1 MPVALRRSLWSV
13 NRFPKSP
20 AILNGLRL
28 LFVKGDNTLYS
39 SNTTLEYDECKT
51 HRTARRQRPLSQF
64 TGTAQYWR
72 VARQF
77 AITDGV
83 KYLAETA
90 ACFWLIDAAISHLLE
105 IGTADWFVLVRT
117 EVSGSQATM
126 IYEDGNGLERA
137 RQAIPYTDLQLPSV
151 ESLRSLG
158 QRALGHHAAQ

>member
-1 MPVALRRSLWSV
+1 MNAKHTEPLD
-13 NRFPKSP
+13 P
-20 AILNGLRL
+20 A
-28 LFVKGDNTLYS
+28 T
-39 SNTTLEYDECKT
+39 
-51 HRTARRQRPLSQF
+51 LSQF
-64 TGTAQYWR
+64 IGTAQYWR

-137 RQAIPYTDLQLPSV
+137 RQAIPYTDLQLRSVNLYAVWDSERWVIMLPS
-151 ESLRSLG
+151 EY
-158 QRALGHHAAQ
+158 

>member
-1 MPVALRRSLWSV
+1 MNAKHTEPLDTA
-13 NRFPKSP
+13 
-20 AILNGLRL
+20 
-28 LFVKGDNTLYS
+28 TL
-39 SNTTLEYDECKT
+39 
-51 HRTARRQRPLSQF
+51 AQF

-77 AITDGV
+77 VITDGV
-83 KYLAETA
+83 KYLTETA

-151 ESLRSLG
+151 DLYAVWDS
-158 QRALGHHAAQ
+158 QRWVIMLPSEY

>member
-1 MPVALRRSLWSV
+1 MNAKHTEPLDA
-13 NRFPKSP
+13 
-20 AILNGLRL
+20 
-28 LFVKGDNTLYS
+28 
-39 SNTTLEYDECKT
+39 TTL
-51 HRTARRQRPLSQF
+51 AQF
-64 TGTAQYWR
+64 TGTAQHWR

-83 KYLAETA
+83 KYLAETS

-137 RQAIPYTDLQLPSV
+137 RQAIPYTVLQLPSV
-151 ESLRSLG
+151 NLYAVWDSERWVIMLPSEY
-158 QRALGHHAAQ
+158 

>member
-1 MPVALRRSLWSV
+1 MDAKHTEPLD
-13 NRFPKSP
+13 P
-20 AILNGLRL
+20 A
-28 LFVKGDNTLYS
+28 T
-39 SNTTLEYDECKT
+39 
-51 HRTARRQRPLSQF
+51 LSQF

-126 IYEDGNGLERA
+126 IYEDGNDHEHA
-137 RQAIPYTDLQLPSV
+137 RQEIPYTDFPLDSITLYACWDQENWVIMLPS
-151 ESLRSLG
+151 EY
-158 QRALGHHAAQ
+158 

>member
-1 MPVALRRSLWSV
+1 M
-13 NRFPKSP
+13 
-20 AILNGLRL
+20 
-28 LFVKGDNTLYS
+28 NTKDTEPLDA
-39 SNTTLEYDECKT
+39 TTL
-51 HRTARRQRPLSQF
+51 AQF

-151 ESLRSLG
+151 DLYAVWDS
-158 QRALGHHAAQ
+158 QRWVIMLPSEY

>member
-1 MPVALRRSLWSV
+1 MNAKHTEPLD
-13 NRFPKSP
+13 P
-20 AILNGLRL
+20 
-28 LFVKGDNTLYS
+28 
-39 SNTTLEYDECKT
+39 TTL
-51 HRTARRQRPLSQF
+51 AQF

-117 EVSGSQATM
+117 EVSGSSAVDDLRGRQRV
-126 IYEDGNGLERA
+126 RA
-137 RQAIPYTDLQLPSV
+137 RSSSHPIHRPAVTQC

-158 QRALGHHAAQ
+158 QPALGHHAAQ

>member
-1 MPVALRRSLWSV
+1 MNAKHTEPLD
-13 NRFPKSP
+13 P
-20 AILNGLRL
+20 ATR
-28 LFVKGDNTLYS
+28 
-39 SNTTLEYDECKT
+39 
-51 HRTARRQRPLSQF
+51 SQF

-117 EVSGSQATM
+117 EVSGSSAVM
-126 IYEDGNGLERA
+126 IYEDGNGAEYA
-137 RQAIPYTDLQLPSV
+137 RQAIPYTDLQLRSVNLYAVWDSERWVIMLPS
-151 ESLRSLG
+151 EY
-158 QRALGHHAAQ
+158 

>member
-1 MPVALRRSLWSV
+1 MDA
-13 NRFPKSP
+13 KHTQ
-20 AILNGLRL
+20 
-28 LFVKGDNTLYS
+28 TLDS
-39 SNTTLEYDECKT
+39 AT
-51 HRTARRQRPLSQF
+51 LSQF

-77 AITDGV
+77 VITDGV

-117 EVSGSQATM
+117 EVSGSSAVM

-151 ESLRSLG
+151 NFYAVWDSERWVIMLPSEY
-158 QRALGHHAAQ
+158 